1 VCKLKDVELLEPLV
15 PSVKNNLDHRHT
27 YVRRNAVLAI
37 FSLYR
42 SFDYLLPDA
51 PEIIFNF
58 LQKVSDGVVVCV
70 VVCVVFPHTGAGGR
84 GRVRYVLLGVRVSS

>member
-1 VCKLKDVELLEPLV
+1 VELLEPLV
-15 PSVKNNLDHRHT
+15 PSIKNNLENRHT

-37 FSLYR
+37 FSIYR

-58 LQKVSDGVVVCV
+58 LQKVPLPLPS
-70 VVCVVFPHTGAGGR
+70 FPHLPDS
-84 GRVRYVLLGVRVSS
+84 LLA